1 MSFFKS
7 KITKK
12 LKHVQIA
19 CKSFIETFRSKL
31 HKKKVHKSIKNIKTF
46 LVSSRHKINIRP
58 LRKRSTTSNHYYL
71 IQKGFPAIYID
82 ELYVPKSGQQSKQP
96 TTSKGKELYV
106 TSTSTSTSG
115 TNHMDKNVATK
126 HDSLIHRKKKGQT
139 RNMAMFDKE
148 SCATST
154 TSTSTSSSA
163 GKVDKKVSTKHDSL
177 LHAKGTSR
185 TRNMAKFETPEFRGV
200 DERAEAFISKVRKDM
215 KLQREQSILDFQEML
230 ARSV

>member
-12 LKHVQIA
+12 LKHVQKA

-31 HKKKVHKSIKNIKTF
+31 HKKKVRKSIKNIKTF
-46 LVSSRHKINIRP
+46 LVSSRKKILIRP
-58 LRKRSTTSNHYYL
+58 LRQRSTTSKYYYL
-71 IQKGFPAIYID
+71 LQKGFPAIYID
-82 ELYVPKSGQQSKQP
+82 ELYVPKLCQQLKQP
-96 TTSKGKELYV
+96 TTSKDKELHV

-115 TNHMDKNVATK
+115 TNMDKNVATK
-126 HDSLIHRKKKGQT
+126 HDSLPHQKKKGQT
-139 RNMAMFDKE
+139 RNMAKFDKD

-154 TSTSTSSSA
+154 TLTSTSSSA
-163 GKVDKKVSTKHDSL
+163 GKVDKIEATKHDSL

-200 DERAEAFISKVRKDM
+200 DERAEDFISKVRKDM
-215 KLQREQSILDFQEML
+215 KLQREQSILNFQEML